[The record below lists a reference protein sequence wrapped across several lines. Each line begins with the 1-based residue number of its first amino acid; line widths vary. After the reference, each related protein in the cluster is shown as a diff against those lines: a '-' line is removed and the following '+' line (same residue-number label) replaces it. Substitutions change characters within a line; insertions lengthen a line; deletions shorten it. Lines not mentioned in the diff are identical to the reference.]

1 MNLLLKDLAP
11 VLAFDTIYHSQLSSI
26 YFFFF
31 SIVKIR
37 DQAEVNM
44 GKLIVH
50 FVRREYSY
58 STLLILPD

>member
-1 MNLLLKDLAP
+1 MDLLLKDLAP
-11 VLAFDTIYHSQLSSI
+11 VLCFDNIYPSQLSSI
-26 YFFFF
+26 LFL

-37 DQAEVNM
+37 DQPEVNM

-58 STLLILPD
+58 STLLSLPD